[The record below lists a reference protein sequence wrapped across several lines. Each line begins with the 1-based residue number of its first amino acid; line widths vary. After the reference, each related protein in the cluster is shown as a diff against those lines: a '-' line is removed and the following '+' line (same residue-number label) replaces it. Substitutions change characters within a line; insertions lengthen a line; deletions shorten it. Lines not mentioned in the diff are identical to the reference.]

1 MGMVVVH
8 QKRLKPWEELGTWKK
23 RRQPSRRQH
32 EPTQDQ
38 NSPLKSQLRVLT
50 VLELLTILPR
60 NWMSSLHQAG
70 GEHECKRRHH
80 RRAVQRLRVPHMVS
94 TPLFLLPQ

>member
-1 MGMVVVH
+1 MRSRWHRSLEASSVSKGAKDRGQQLCASRTGGWCMGMVVVH

-38 NSPLKSQLRVLT
+38 NSPLKSQ
-50 VLELLTILPR
+50 
-60 NWMSSLHQAG
+60 
-70 GEHECKRRHH
+70 
-80 RRAVQRLRVPHMVS
+80 
-94 TPLFLLPQ
+94 